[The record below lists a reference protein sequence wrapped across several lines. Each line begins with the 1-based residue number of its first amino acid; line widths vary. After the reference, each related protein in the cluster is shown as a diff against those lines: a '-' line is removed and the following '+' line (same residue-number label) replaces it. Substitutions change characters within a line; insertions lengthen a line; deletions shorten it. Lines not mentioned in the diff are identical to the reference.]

1 MSRRFNIIVTVVIS
15 AIFLGLTS
23 VFWQSYVR
31 FGEACKDFGLSAA
44 YYFCELFGIDYSFT
58 PTVTEYSDV
67 LQWEILLPSDWAG
80 FTASAKEYFALLI
93 GGENFAGYW
102 AKVGDVMLVAA
113 KVIAVLLPC
122 VIVLILVIYRM
133 YRQGN
138 TKHNQDT
145 KPLKIFKWLAR
156 WTYQPVKRAV
166 LSYRD
171 YLSEHKGIW
180 VCWIILWV
188 FHLNLASIVTGF
200 FAYYFYF
207 VLSFDVGNL
216 YVQVCKLF
224 IDLQVIFRHFPW
236 WSIVTVCWLLFNRW
250 RKNIALNRLR
260 HFEARNCGFINEL
273 PIVSMACGSMG
284 KRKTTLITD
293 MVLSQEVMFRQKALE
308 ILQNS
313 DMKFPYFPWIK
324 FEDELR
330 RCMEHGTV
338 YNLASVKTW
347 VALKRQRFARHR
359 NIHWQI
365 YSYELERYGD
375 TFDDAL
381 KVNGLFEVLETYAMA
396 YFIYVLESSLIVANY
411 SIRTDNRMLDNG
423 NFPLWLVDFFPKNRR
438 LESRH
443 AHILDFDVLR
453 LGKKVLENNPR
464 AGSFEF
470 GVVAITEIGKERGNN
485 LELREIKKGSED
497 TNQKND
503 LFNSWLKMC
512 RHSATVDNFPF
523 IKVFTDEQRP
533 ESWGADARD
542 LADIIN
548 IASCGELRLALP
560 FYTIEEMISEWAFN
574 RFMRLYEDFRFRRG
588 DNTLL
593 VHILKN
599 FVAWFWRRNL
609 RIYNRFGYSVLKIEK
624 ERGTMDGKTEN
635 KKYYLM
641 NAKIYAKRF
650 STDCFSDYFN
660 ELARRSHVGLMDYL
674 EYATEKASVAEL
686 RAQNSYFINLLYGG
700 NPLKNVRSIRM
711 AVITSPFAPQ
721 RGAAECAGSRL
732 PKNRSSSRRYVRSR
746 HRR

>member
-15 AIFLGLTS
+15 AIFLGLTA
-23 VFWQSYVR
+23 VFRQSYVR

-44 YYFCELFGIDYSFT
+44 YYVCELFGIDYSFT
-58 PTVTEYSDV
+58 PTVTEYSGV
-67 LQWEILLPSDWAG
+67 LQWEILLPDDWNG

-93 GGENFAGYW
+93 SGENFAGYW
-102 AKVGDVMLVAA
+102 AKVGDVMLIAA
-113 KVIAVLLPC
+113 KVIAVILPC
-122 VIVLILVIYRM
+122 VIVLLLVIYRM

-145 KPLKIFKWLAR
+145 KPLRVFKAISKY
-156 WTYQPVKRAV
+156 TYQPVKRAV
-166 LSYRD
+166 LYYRE

-188 FHLNLASIVTGF
+188 FHLNLASVVMGF

-216 YVQVCKLF
+216 YVQVCKLL

-250 RKNIALNRLR
+250 RKKIALNRLR
-260 HFEARNCGFINEL
+260 HYEARNCGFINEL

-308 ILQNS
+308 ILQNN
-313 DMKFPYFPWIK
+313 DMKFPYFPWIA

-338 YNLASVKTW
+338 YNLASAKTW
-347 VALKRQRFARHR
+347 VALKRQRFSRHR
-359 NIHWQI
+359 NAQTQL
-365 YSYELERYGD
+365 YGYDYARYGT
-375 TFDDAL
+375 TFDDSL
-381 KVNGLFEVLETYAMA
+381 KISRLFEVLETYAMA

-423 NFPLWLVDFFPKNRR
+423 NFPLWLTDFFPKNRR
-438 LESRH
+438 TESRH

-464 AGSFEF
+464 AESFEF

-485 LELREIKKGSED
+485 LELKEVKKGAED

-560 FYTIEEMISEWAFN
+560 FYTIEEMLSEWAFN

-593 VHILKN
+593 VHIFKSV
-599 FVAWFWRRNL
+599 VAWLWRRNL
-609 RIYNRFGYSVLKIEK
+609 RIYNRFGYSILKIEK

-660 ELARRSHVGLMDYL
+660 DMAKKSKTGLTDYI
-674 EYATEKASVAEL
+674 EYVTEKATVDEL
-686 RAQNSYFINLLYGG
+686 KMQNSYFINSLYGNAG
-700 NPLKNVRSIRM
+700 N
-711 AVITSPFAPQ
+711 
-721 RGAAECAGSRL
+721 GSA
-732 PKNRSSSRRYVRSR
+732 
-746 HRR
+746 

>member
-15 AIFLGLTS
+15 AIFLGLTA

-44 YYFCELFGIDYSFT
+44 YYVCELFGLDYSFA
-58 PTVTEYSDV
+58 PTVTEYSNV
-67 LQWEILLPSDWAG
+67 LRWEILLPDDWNG
-80 FTASAKEYFALLI
+80 FTASASEYFALLI
-93 GGENFAGYW
+93 SGENFAGYW
-102 AKVGDVMLVAA
+102 AKVGDVMLVVA

-122 VIVLILVIYRM
+122 VIALLLVIYRM

-145 KPLKIFKWLAR
+145 KPLRVFKAISKY
-156 WTYQPVKRAV
+156 TYQPVKRAV
-166 LSYRD
+166 LYYRE
-171 YLSEHKGIW
+171 YLSEHKGVW

-188 FHLNLASIVTGF
+188 FHLNLASIVMGF

-207 VLSFDVGNL
+207 VLSFDVANL
-216 YVQVCKLF
+216 YVQVCKLL

-308 ILQNS
+308 ILQNN
-313 DMKFPYFPWIK
+313 DMKFPYFPWIM

-330 RCMEHGTV
+330 QCMEYGTV

-347 VALKRQRFARHR
+347 VALKRSRFIRHR
-359 NIHWQI
+359 NAQTQL
-365 YSYELERYGD
+365 YGYDYARYGT
-375 TFDDAL
+375 TFDDTL
-381 KVNGLFEVLETYAMA
+381 KISRLFEVLETYAMA

-411 SIRTDNRMLDNG
+411 SIRTDNQMLDNG
-423 NFPLWLVDFFPKNRR
+423 NFPLWLMDFFPKRCR
-438 LESRH
+438 DCSRH

-453 LGKKVLENNPR
+453 LGRKVLENNPK

-485 LELREIKKGSED
+485 LELREVKRNTDD

-593 VHILKN
+593 VHILKSV
-599 FVAWFWRRNL
+599 VAWLWRRNL
-609 RIYNRFGYSVLKIEK
+609 RIYNRFGYSILKIEK

-641 NAKIYAKRF
+641 NTKIYAKRF

-660 ELARRSHVGLMDYL
+660 DLARHSHVGLMDYL

-686 RAQNSYFINLLYGG
+686 RVQNSYFINLLYGG
-700 NPLKNVRSIRM
+700 NP
-711 AVITSPFAPQ
+711 
-721 RGAAECAGSRL
+721 
-732 PKNRSSSRRYVRSR
+732 
-746 HRR
+746 

>member
-1 MSRRFNIIVTVVIS
+1 MP
-15 AIFLGLTS
+15 
-23 VFWQSYVR
+23 
-31 FGEACKDFGLSAA
+31 D
-44 YYFCELFGIDYSFT
+44 D
-58 PTVTEYSDV
+58 
-67 LQWEILLPSDWAG
+67 WEG
-80 FTASAKEYFALLI
+80 FTASAGNFFALLI
-93 GGENFAGYW
+93 NGENFVSYW
-102 AKVGDVMLVAA
+102 SAVGNVMVVVA
-113 KVIAVLLPC
+113 KVIAILLPC
-122 VIVLILVIYRM
+122 VLVLWLVLWRM
-133 YRQGN
+133 YRHGN
-138 TKHNQDT
+138 TDHNRDT
-145 KPLKIFKWLAR
+145 KPLRVFKAISKY
-156 WTYQPVKRAV
+156 TYQPVKRAV
-166 LSYRD
+166 LCYRE

-180 VCWIILWV
+180 MCWIILWV
-188 FHLNLASIVTGF
+188 FHLNAASIVMGF
-200 FAYYFYF
+200 LAYYFYF
-207 VLSFDVGNL
+207 VLSFDVANL
-216 YVQVCKLF
+216 YVQDYKLF

-250 RKNIALNRLR
+250 RKRIALNRLR

-284 KRKTTLITD
+284 RRKTTLITD

-308 ILQNS
+308 ILQQN
-313 DMKFPYFPWIK
+313 DMKFPYFPWIA

-338 YNLASVKTW
+338 YNLASVKAW

-359 NIHWQI
+359 NVYWQI
-365 YSYELERYGD
+365 YGYELQRYGD

-381 KVNGLFEVLETYAMA
+381 KVSGLFEVLETYAMA
-396 YFIYVLESSLIVANY
+396 YFIYVLESSLIVSNY
-411 SIRTDNRMLDNG
+411 SIRTDNAQISNG
-423 NFPLWLVDFFPKNRR
+423 NFPLWLTDFFPKCRR
-438 LESRH
+438 DCSRH

-453 LGKKVLENNPR
+453 LGRKVLENNPR

-485 LELREIKKGSED
+485 LELKEIKKGADD

-560 FYTIEEMISEWAFN
+560 FYTIEEMLSEWAFN

-593 VHILKN
+593 VHTLKS
-599 FVAWFWRRNL
+599 VTAWLWRRNL
-609 RIYNRFGYSVLKIEK
+609 RIYNRYGYSILKIEK

-660 ELARRSHVGLMDYL
+660 DMAKKSKTGLTDYI
-674 EYATEKASVAEL
+674 EYATEKATVEEL
-686 RAQNSYFINLLYGG
+686 KMQNSYFINGLY
-700 NPLKNVRSIRM
+700 KD
-711 AVITSPFAPQ
+711 ADD
-721 RGAAECAGSRL
+721 
-732 PKNRSSSRRYVRSR
+732 SSA
-746 HRR
+746 

>member
-1 MSRRFNIIVTVVIS
+1 MSRRFNIIVSVVIS
-15 AIFLGLTS
+15 GIFLGLTA

-44 YYFCELFGIDYSFT
+44 YYVCELFGIDYSFM
-58 PTVTEYSDV
+58 PTVTEYSGV
-67 LQWEILLPSDWAG
+67 LQWEILLPDDWDG

-93 GGENFAGYW
+93 NGENFAGYW
-102 AKVGDVMLVAA
+102 AKVGDIMLVAA
-113 KVIAVLLPC
+113 KVIAILLPC
-122 VIVLILVIYRM
+122 VIMLLLVVVRM

-145 KPLKIFKWLAR
+145 KPLQIFKRLAAK
-156 WTYQPVKRAV
+156 TYQPVKRAV
-166 LSYRD
+166 LCYRE
-171 YLSEHKGIW
+171 YLSEHKGVW
-180 VCWIILWV
+180 VSWIVLWV
-188 FHLNLASIVTGF
+188 FHLNLASVVMAF

-207 VLSFDVGNL
+207 VLSFDVTNL
-216 YVQVCKLF
+216 YVQVCKLL

-236 WSIVTVCWLLFNRW
+236 WSIVTVCWLLFNCW
-250 RKNIALNRLR
+250 RKKIALNRLR

-284 KRKTTLITD
+284 RRKTTLITD

-308 ILQNS
+308 ILQQN
-313 DMKFPYFPWIK
+313 DMKFPYFPWIA

-338 YNLASVKTW
+338 YNLASVKAW
-347 VALKRQRFARHR
+347 VALKRSRFAHHH

-365 YSYELERYGD
+365 YGYELARYGD

-381 KVNGLFEVLETYAMA
+381 KVNGLFDVMGTYAQA
-396 YFIYVLESSLIVANY
+396 YFIYVIQGSLIVANY
-411 SIRTDNRMLDNG
+411 SIRTDNALMDNG
-423 NFPLWLVDFFPKNRR
+423 NFPLWMTDFFPKKRR
-438 LESRH
+438 TESRH

-453 LGKKVLENNPR
+453 LGKKVLENNPK

-485 LELREIKKGSED
+485 LELKEVKKGAEG

-512 RHSATVDNFPF
+512 RHSATVVNYPF

-542 LADIIN
+542 LADIIYIN
-548 IASCGELRLALP
+548 SCGDMRLSLP
-560 FYTIEEMISEWAFN
+560 LYTIEEMISEWAFN
-574 RFMRLYEDFRFRRG
+574 RFMHLYEDFRFRRG

-593 VHILKN
+593 VHILKS
-599 FVAWFWRRNL
+599 VTAWLWRRNL
-609 RIYNRFGYSVLKIEK
+609 RIYNRFGYSILKIEK

-660 ELARRSHVGLMDYL
+660 DMAKKSKTGLMDYI
-674 EYATEKASVAEL
+674 EYVTEKATVDEL
-686 RAQNSYFINLLYGG
+686 KMQNSYFINSLYGNAG
-700 NPLKNVRSIRM
+700 N
-711 AVITSPFAPQ
+711 
-721 RGAAECAGSRL
+721 GSA
-732 PKNRSSSRRYVRSR
+732 
-746 HRR
+746 